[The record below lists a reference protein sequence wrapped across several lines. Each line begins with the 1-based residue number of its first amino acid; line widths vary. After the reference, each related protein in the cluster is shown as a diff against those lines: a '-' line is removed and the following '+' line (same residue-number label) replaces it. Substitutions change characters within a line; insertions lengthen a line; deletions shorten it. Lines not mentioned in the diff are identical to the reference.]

1 VKLFARVVRR
11 LDRRI
16 PINHDGLG
24 DLALLAPHELAKAI
38 ANPADRITDV
48 RVLGWVEQIGETDQA
63 DEVEVKPRQSVSK
76 P

>member
-1 VKLFARVVRR
+1 VNR
-11 LDRRI
+11 LHSDVAML
-16 PINHDGLG
+16 HEGLS